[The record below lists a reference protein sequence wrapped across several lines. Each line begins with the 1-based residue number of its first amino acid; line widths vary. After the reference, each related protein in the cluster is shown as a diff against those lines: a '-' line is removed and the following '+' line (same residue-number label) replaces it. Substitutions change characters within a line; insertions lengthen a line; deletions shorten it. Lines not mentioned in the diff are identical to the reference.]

1 MSDDGLASGRHCA
14 RAVGVARA
22 ELPPARRG
30 MTTTEPPPLPPS
42 GGAGACGPSE
52 GREPRAAAGRRKR
65 KRAAGA
71 GAPPRPAR
79 GNAIAGQASTA
90 GVAAGAASGEAQ
102 AIAKRRQMRGG
113 AAPVSLLSLLA
124 TGACGAATAP
134 CASNPASRAHSVRFW
149 AYGCANAANTRAH
162 ARWSRQ
168 RGRAP
173 RPVQGITRSRAAAR
187 PAASHGAPPRDFP
200 PSGCTYDP
208 LKRTCAAVPRVVP
221 RGGRGAPEGNEGLAA
236 AAQSAENPQ
245 LRSGRFGAGAAAAG
259 GPGAPYEHFRKTTS
273 HDRPD
278 YLIRSGL
285 GGPWRCWRRQ
295 EGRRGGGG
303 RGAQRARRP

>member
-1 MSDDGLASGRHCA
+1 MSDDGVASGRHCA

-52 GREPRAAAGRRKR
+52 SREPRAAAGRRKR

-102 AIAKRRQMRGG
+102 AIAKRRQMRG

-173 RPVQGITRSRAAAR
+173 RPVQGLTRSRAAAR
-187 PAASHGAPPRDFP
+187 PAASHGAPPRVSP

-245 LRSGRFGAGAAAAG
+245 LSSGRFGAGAAAAG
-259 GPGAPYEHFRKTTS
+259 GPGAPYEHFRKTIS

>member
-102 AIAKRRQMRGG
+102 AIAKRRQMRG

-149 AYGCANAANTRAH
+149 AYGRANAANTRAH

-208 LKRTCAAVPRVVP
+208 LKRTCAAVPRLVP

-245 LRSGRFGAGAAAAG
+245 LSSGRFGAGAAAAG
-259 GPGAPYEHFRKTTS
+259 GPGAPYEHFRKTIS

>member
-52 GREPRAAAGRRKR
+52 SREPRAAAGRRKR

-90 GVAAGAASGEAQ
+90 GVAAGAASGDAQ
-102 AIAKRRQMRGG
+102 AIAKRRQMPG

-134 CASNPASRAHSVRFW
+134 CASNPASRAHSVRFG

-173 RPVQGITRSRAAAR
+173 RPVQGLTRSRAAAR
-187 PAASHGAPPRDFP
+187 PAASHGAPPRVFP

-245 LRSGRFGAGAAAAG
+245 LSSGRFGAGAAAAG
-259 GPGAPYEHFRKTTS
+259 GPGAPYEHFRKTIS

>member
-102 AIAKRRQMRGG
+102 AIAKRRQMRG

-173 RPVQGITRSRAAAR
+173 RPVQGRTRSGAAAR
-187 PAASHGAPPRDFP
+187 PAASHGAPPRAFS

-208 LKRTCAAVPRVVP
+208 LKRTCAAVPRLVP

-245 LRSGRFGAGAAAAG
+245 LSSGRFGAGAAAAG
-259 GPGAPYEHFRKTTS
+259 GAGAPYEHFRKTIS
-273 HDRPD
+273 HDRPE
-278 YLIRSGL
+278 YLIRSVL